1 MTDHAPGVLTE
12 DFADIAAAVK
22 DIAMWER
29 HRIHVIEHLVVTGNA
44 RDPGSIEIGSWLRRA
59 QLLSQAEEIFAIL
72 ARHEAKVRAIDPLLS
87 R

>member
-1 MTDHAPGVLTE
+1 MTDQSRGLLDD

-29 HRIHVIEHLVVTGNA
+29 HRIHVIEHLVMTGNA
-44 RDPGSIEIGSWLRRA
+44 RDPGSIEIGTWLRRA
-59 QLLSQAEEIFAIL
+59 KLLGQAEEILAVL
-72 ARHEAKVRAIDPLLS
+72 ARHEDEVRAIDPLLS

>member
-1 MTDHAPGVLTE
+1 MTDQTRGLLND
-12 DFADIAAAVK
+12 DFADIAVAVK

-29 HRIHVIEHLVVTGNA
+29 HRIHVIEHLVITGNA

-59 QLLSQAEEIFAIL
+59 RLLSQAEEIFAVL
-72 ARHEAKVRAIDPLLS
+72 ARHEAAVRALDPLLS

>member
-1 MTDHAPGVLTE
+1 MSDQLISLND

-29 HRIHVIEHLVVTGNA
+29 HRIFVIEHLVLTGNA

-59 QLLSQAEEIFAIL
+59 KLLSQAEEIFAL
-72 ARHEAKVRAIDPLLS
+72 LVRHEDQVRALDPRLS